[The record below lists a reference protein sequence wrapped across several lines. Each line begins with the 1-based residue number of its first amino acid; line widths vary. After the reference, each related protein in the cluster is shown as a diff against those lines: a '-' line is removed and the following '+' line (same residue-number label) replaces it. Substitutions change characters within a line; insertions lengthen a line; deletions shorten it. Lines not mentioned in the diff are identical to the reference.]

1 MINKHGLR
9 LGILAASLSVLTG
22 AQPGGPSVAER
33 AKAWNDEIEAMKG
46 QPPQPILD
54 KLLSWKFEPMS
65 AWMTEGP
72 AAKDFKANNIGKA
85 KFTKKEIAE
94 IFGRPGRYKI
104 AVYGLLVGTE
114 TATAGEIDELG
125 RTVMKDASMRVN
137 IYTAIR
143 IVFRDEHLISVRTW
157 PKMESSAVAGGTRY
171 IR

>member
-1 MINKHGLR
+1 MTERVLFRAAG
-9 LGILAASLSVLTG
+9 LAAFLAVLLSAG
-22 AQPGGPSVAER
+22 SPADKISDD
-33 AKAWNDEIEAMKG
+33 AKAFHAKLETLKG
-46 QPPQPILD
+46 QPPKPVLD
-54 KLLSWKFEPMS
+54 QLAGWKFEPMS

-94 IFGRPGRYKI
+94 IFDQPRPYKI

-114 TATAGEIDELG
+114 TATAGEVDELG
-125 RTVMKDASMRVN
+125 RTVMKDASLRVN

-143 IVFRDEHLISVRTW
+143 IVFRDERLISVRTW
-157 PKMESSAVAGGTRY
+157 PKMESSATTGGTRY